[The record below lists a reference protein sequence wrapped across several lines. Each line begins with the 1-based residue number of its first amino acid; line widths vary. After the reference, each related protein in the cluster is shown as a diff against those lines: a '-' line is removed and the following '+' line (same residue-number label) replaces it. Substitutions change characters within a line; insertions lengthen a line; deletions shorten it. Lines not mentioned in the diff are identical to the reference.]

1 MLVMVAWLLL
11 PLCAKPCDCPYA
23 GAPCKAFA
31 NTPTVFA
38 GRVVQISTINRK
50 TPFGDDF
57 KDRLVSFEVERTY
70 RGWEAKTA
78 EIVTGWGG
86 DDCGYD
92 FREGVRYLV
101 YAYPHRETGKL
112 YTGICQRTRPLS
124 AASEDLE
131 YLSKK
136 DDRSHGAGIEGI
148 IEELDSKNR
157 IQVVGFLGGI
167 PVLVEGPSGRQTIT
181 SQKDGRFQLWGLLP
195 GRYRVT
201 PTLPKSF
208 LADQQAAKLGRNSC
222 AELRFLATPRPMN

>member
-1 MLVMVAWLLL
+1 MVAWLLL
-11 PLCAKPCDCPYA
+11 PVCAKPCDCPYA

-57 KDRLVSFEVERTY
+57 KDRLVSFEVERSY

-86 DDCGYD
+86 GDCGYD

-131 YLSKK
+131 YLRKK

-181 SQKDGRFQLWGLLP
+181 SQMDGRFQLWGLLP

-201 PTLPKSF
+201 PALPKSF
-208 LADQQAAKLGRNSC
+208 LADQQTAKLGRNSC
-222 AELRFLATPRPMN
+222 AELRFLATPRPIN